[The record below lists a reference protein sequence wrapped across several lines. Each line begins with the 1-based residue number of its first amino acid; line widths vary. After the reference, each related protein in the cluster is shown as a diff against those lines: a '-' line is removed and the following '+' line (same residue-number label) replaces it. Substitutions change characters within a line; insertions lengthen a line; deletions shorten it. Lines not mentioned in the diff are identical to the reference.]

1 MAGSPKL
8 SFLRKALSFRLQET
22 WLAGIIFSFFG
33 WACDQKKKWSFSLDV
48 SKMSSHWKY
57 PGFLFKLCLQPMTLG
72 VSNRCAHLK
81 TYQKLSG
88 RCGIR
93 RPLLLHLS
101 LPAEDKHGTALCW
114 GSRVGKSSQ
123 MLGPQTQ
130 QSSVWLSQPD
140 HSHFSGL
147 HDTAS
152 SKWLSA
158 VIKANWS
165 ASYSPTPVIR
175 LPVLM
180 SHQSTE
186 KCDLHKSHQFLCS

>member
-1 MAGSPKL
+1 M
-8 SFLRKALSFRLQET
+8 SFHRKYS
-22 WLAGIIFSFFG
+22 
-33 WACDQKKKWSFSLDV
+33 
-48 SKMSSHWKY
+48 
-57 PGFLFKLCLQPMTLG
+57 GFLFKPCLQPMTLG

-88 RCGIR
+88 QCGIR

-101 LPAEDKHGTALCW
+101 LPAEDKHVKALCQ
-114 GSRVGKSSQ
+114 GEQSGQ
-123 MLGPQTQ
+123 ELPDAGPTNTA
-130 QSSVWLSQPD
+130 VLCLSQTD

-147 HDTAS
+147 HDTAF

-165 ASYSPTPVIR
+165 ASYSPAPVIR